1 MSEMQ
6 TFNSADARH
15 TFRVDGGVYFLPGFS
30 IDDIEPLSA
39 LAELSPK
46 EQAAGFREVLA
57 SRVAC
62 ERGAFA
68 RFLTGWKSP
77 REAVE
82 ALSIQQASD
91 LFKGW
96 AAAAKVTPGE
106 SSSSAE

>member
-1 MSEMQ
+1 MSELQ

-15 TFRVDGGVYFLPGFS
+15 TFKVDGGVYFLPGFS

-39 LAELSPK
+39 LADLTPK

-62 ERGAFA
+62 ERGALL
-68 RFLTGWKSP
+68 RWLTGWKSP
-77 REAVE
+77 RAAVE

-106 SSSSAE
+106 SSSSAD